1 MTRPLLVTADETL
14 LEELLRLAAAAGVT
28 PEVAADPAGVLRA
41 WSTAPCVLVG
51 DDVVAR
57 AARAAPE
64 RRDGVHVVAW
74 QAGADTFRA
83 ALALGAREVCE
94 LPRAESHLVA
104 LLLELGDAGRPPGPV
119 VGVVGGSGGAG
130 ATTLACALA
139 QVGAAHGPTLVLDC
153 DPQGPGADRVLGL
166 EQRSGV
172 RWDVLARGGGRLG
185 AGSLRDAVPSCDGVG
200 VLTWPPDPA
209 AVDRAVHR
217 DVAREAVAAGR
228 RGHALVVLDLPRGGD
243 ETVVD
248 LVGRCDLVL
257 VVVVGTVPAVASALR
272 TCARLRDAAALGLV
286 ARGRGLAPAELA
298 RVLDVPVVGVL
309 PESRGLA
316 ESVDLGLGPVRSRR
330 GPLARA
336 VRELLALPQVGL
348 GPDRSPRQG
357 RAA

>member
-1 MTRPLLVTADETL
+1 MTRPLLVTGDETL

-28 PEVAADPAGVLRA
+28 PEIAADPAGVLRA

-51 DDVVAR
+51 GDVVAR

-83 ALALGAREVCE
+83 ALTLGAREVCE

-104 LLLELGDAGRPPGPV
+104 LLLELADAGRPPGPV
-119 VGVVGGSGGAG
+119 VGVVGGSGGSG
-130 ATTLACALA
+130 ATTLACTLA

-166 EQRSGV
+166 EGRPGV

-185 AGSLRDAVPSCDGVG
+185 AGALRDAVPSHGGVG
-200 VLTWPPDPA
+200 VLTWPPDVA
-209 AVDRAVHR
+209 AVDAVDGVAHR
-217 DVAREAVAAGR
+217 EVAREAVAAGR

-243 ETVVD
+243 DHVVE
-248 LVGRCDLVL
+248 LAGRCDLVL
-257 VVVVGTVPAVASALR
+257 VVVVGSVPAVASALR
-272 TCARLRDAAALGLV
+272 TCARLRDAATLGLV
-286 ARGRGLAPAELA
+286 VRGRGLAPEELA
-298 RVLDVPVVGVL
+298 RVADLPVVGVL
-309 PESRGLA
+309 PEARGIA
-316 ESVDLGLGPVRSRR
+316 ESVDLGLGPVRSAR

-336 VRELLALPQVGL
+336 ARDLLALPQVGL
-348 GPDRSPRQG
+348 VPGRG